1 MIFLLQLIGPQF
13 VYAVKP
19 SMEEHWSDEIE
30 EAWIQLFR
38 YMAYVMKKSM
48 VETINPP
55 ESPNGENN
63 KQNEKIQ
70 NES

>member
-1 MIFLLQLIGPQF
+1 MVFLLQLIGPQF

-19 SMEEHWSDEIE
+19 SMEEHWSEEIE

-38 YMAYVMKKSM
+38 YMAYIMKKSM
-48 VETINPP
+48 VETINPS

-63 KQNEKIQ
+63 KQNEKIE